1 MPREIQLAT
10 DLSTEANIG
19 ALILLVDDE
28 NAILDML
35 EMVLGGAGYECLRA
49 NNASEAQVM
58 VLDHKPDLVLLDWMM
73 PNISGL
79 DLLRRWRR
87 DELTAHLPVIM
98 LTAKGEEGSKVVGLD
113 SGADDYLSKPFS
125 PRELQARI
133 RSVLRRAG
141 PENGLDR

>member
-1 MPREIQLAT
+1 MANV
-10 DLSTEANIG
+10 LSTGANNG
-19 ALILLVDDE
+19 GLILLVDDE

-49 NNASEAQVM
+49 NNARDAQVM
-58 VLDHKPDLVLLDWMM
+58 ILDHKPDLVLLDWMM

-98 LTAKGEEGSKVVGLD
+98 LTAKGEEGSKVAGLD
-113 SGADDYLSKPFS
+113 SGAL
-125 PRELQARI
+125 LARKHW
-133 RSVLRRAG
+133 
-141 PENGLDR
+141 